1 MAILDCFTYCNE
13 AEVLEIRLH
22 ELAPVVDRFVIAEG
36 TRDFRGRPRA
46 LRFPVDRQRAAAFA
60 DRITYVVVDDLP
72 PTGHDEASLPRRE
85 RQRRAFARER
95 QQRNAL
101 MRGLR
106 DAAPTD
112 LVLISDADEI
122 PRASSVAHA
131 AEILRRPWPRVV
143 CFEQRMFGY
152 RFNLEYPNRWL
163 RSGPRMVRRHGL
175 VSPQAL
181 RNVRAG
187 GSPMKRLERA
197 IAACV
202 SLRRPVITTV
212 LKDAGWHFTKIGD
225 AAAVLDR
232 LESYSHVSDNL
243 SLRRVE
249 RYIGKR
255 LAFVNDRE
263 VRLRARLIDDDFP
276 SYLVRHRHRF
286 AGRIAPSR

>member
-1 MAILDCFTYCNE
+1 
-13 AEVLEIRLH
+13 
-22 ELAPVVDRFVIAEG
+22 
-36 TRDFRGRPRA
+36 
-46 LRFPVDRQRAAAFA
+46 
-60 DRITYVVVDDLP
+60 
-72 PTGHDEASLPRRE
+72 
-85 RQRRAFARER
+85 
-95 QQRNAL
+95 
-101 MRGLR
+101 
-106 DAAPTD
+106 
-112 LVLISDADEI
+112 
-122 PRASSVAHA
+122 
-131 AEILRRPWPRVV
+131 
-143 CFEQRMFGY
+143 
-152 RFNLEYPNRWL
+152 
-163 RSGPRMVRRHGL
+163 
-175 VSPQAL
+175 
-181 RNVRAG
+181 VRAG
-187 GSPMKRLERA
+187 GSPVKRLERA